1 MTRVNNNNPGPIR
14 GNPWQTKPE
23 AENVYRK
30 LLMGLALACSLTAA
44 CHRTKV
50 EPSTT
55 SAVPPPVKA
64 PTYTPGPQP
73 TEAELRAAV
82 KRTYEDVVSIDTAR
96 PTPFAV
102 GDFNGDNSED
112 VAVVVKPGKGKLPTL
127 NSEYVNWILED
138 PRQSRSP
145 EQKKDRVRPSIG
157 GNDVLLAVI
166 HGHARDGWRNA
177 MARQTYLLKNAVGE
191 GFEKQSPQQ
200 MSTGSNSLP
209 VLKGDVI
216 REKLDGT
223 SGIIFW
229 TGARYAWHPVS

>member
-1 MTRVNNNNPGPIR
+1 MSKHV
-14 GNPWQTKPE
+14 
-23 AENVYRK
+23 
-30 LLMGLALACSLTAA
+30 LLSLFLICIVTAA
-44 CHRTKV
+44 CHRIKV
-50 EPSTT
+50 EPSTAST
-55 SAVPPPVKA
+55 APPPAKA

-73 TEAELRAAV
+73 TEAELRDAV

-112 VAVVVKPGKGKLPTL
+112 VAVVVKPGKGKLPKL

-138 PRQSRSP
+138 PRQARSP
-145 EQKKDRVRPSIG
+145 EQKNHRVRPSIS

-166 HGHARDGWRNA
+166 HGRAGDGWRNA

-191 GFEKQSPQQ
+191 EFQKQSRQQ
-200 MSTGSNSLP
+200 ISTGSKSLP

>member
-1 MTRVNNNNPGPIR
+1 M
-14 GNPWQTKPE
+14 W
-23 AENVYRK
+23 
-30 LLMGLALACSLTAA
+30 LSLACALMTA
-44 CHRTKV
+44 CQRTDV

-55 SAVPPPVKA
+55 SATPPPAKA
-64 PTYTPGPQP
+64 PTYTRGPQP
-73 TEAELRAAV
+73 TEAELRDAV

-96 PTPFAV
+96 PNPFIV

-112 VAVVVKPGKGKLPTL
+112 VAVVVKAGKGKLSEL
-127 NSEYVNWILED
+127 NSEYANWILED
-138 PRQSRSP
+138 VHEDQPP
-145 EQKKDRVRPSIG
+145 DRKNRHLRPSIS

-166 HGHARDGWRNA
+166 HGHERDGWRNA

-191 GFEKQSPQQ
+191 PFEKQSPKQ
-200 MSTGSNSLP
+200 MSTSSKSLP

>member
-1 MTRVNNNNPGPIR
+1 MSKTV
-14 GNPWQTKPE
+14 
-23 AENVYRK
+23 
-30 LLMGLALACSLTAA
+30 LLLLFLICILNTA

-55 SAVPPPVKA
+55 STAPPPAKA
-64 PTYTPGPQP
+64 PTYTPGSQP
-73 TEAELRAAV
+73 TEAELRDAV
-82 KRTYEDVVSIDTAR
+82 KRTYKDVVSIDTAR
-96 PTPFAV
+96 PIPFAV

-112 VAVVVKPGKGKLPTL
+112 VAVVVKPGKGKLPEL

-138 PRQSRSP
+138 PRQARSP
-145 EQKKDRVRPSIG
+145 EKKSQHVRPSIS

-166 HGHARDGWRNA
+166 HGHARDGWRNG

-191 GFEKQSPQQ
+191 EFQKQSRQQ
-200 MSTGSNSLP
+200 ISTGSKSLP
-209 VLKGDVI
+209 ALKGDVI